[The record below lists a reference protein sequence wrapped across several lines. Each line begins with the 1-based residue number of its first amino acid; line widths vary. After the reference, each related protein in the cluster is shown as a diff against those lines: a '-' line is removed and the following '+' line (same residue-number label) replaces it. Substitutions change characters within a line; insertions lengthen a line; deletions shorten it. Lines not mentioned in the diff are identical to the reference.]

1 MRAVFVCQAVDRDD
15 PILATTIRWIEALAR
30 QPAVSRVTVLAL
42 RTGRHEL
49 PAAVE
54 VRRFGRSNRLGTLFG
69 FYGEV
74 ARSLRDRPDFFF
86 IYQGGPYPLLLLPTR
101 LLRRTAVVQWKAHPA
116 ISRAM
121 AFYARYCDDLIF
133 TPTRAS
139 FPLDLPKVRAVGHGV
154 DTELFRPR
162 QVPIIGDL
170 ITVSR
175 IAPRKRIAEMI
186 TAVVGANR
194 KFGTAYRLDV
204 YGPIHPGQESYAATL
219 EDLVDRLRARDWIA
233 LHSPTAHDRMPA
245 LLNGHRAFLNF
256 SETAVDKAVIEAMAC
271 GLPVISTNSSVNEIM
286 PDDLR
291 PDLITDG
298 ASEEA
303 QAMTIHELL
312 IKPDA
317 ELDEVGGRMRRLAVA
332 EHSVDRLF
340 ERIVSETHEWLS
352 ARG

>member
-170 ITVSR
+170 ISVSR

-194 KFGTAYRLDV
+194 KFGTA
-204 YGPIHPGQESYAATL
+204 
-219 EDLVDRLRARDWIA
+219 
-233 LHSPTAHDRMPA
+233 
-245 LLNGHRAFLNF
+245 
-256 SETAVDKAVIEAMAC
+256 
-271 GLPVISTNSSVNEIM
+271 
-286 PDDLR
+286 
-291 PDLITDG
+291 
-298 ASEEA
+298 
-303 QAMTIHELL
+303 
-312 IKPDA
+312 
-317 ELDEVGGRMRRLAVA
+317 
-332 EHSVDRLF
+332 
-340 ERIVSETHEWLS
+340 
-352 ARG
+352 

>member
-1 MRAVFVCQAVDRDD
+1 
-15 PILATTIRWIEALAR
+15 
-30 QPAVSRVTVLAL
+30 
-42 RTGRHEL
+42 
-49 PAAVE
+49 
-54 VRRFGRSNRLGTLFG
+54 
-69 FYGEV
+69 
-74 ARSLRDRPDFFF
+74 
-86 IYQGGPYPLLLLPTR
+86 
-101 LLRRTAVVQWKAHPA
+101 
-116 ISRAM
+116 
-121 AFYARYCDDLIF
+121 
-133 TPTRAS
+133 
-139 FPLDLPKVRAVGHGV
+139 
-154 DTELFRPR
+154 
-162 QVPIIGDL
+162 
-170 ITVSR
+170 
-175 IAPRKRIAEMI
+175 
-186 TAVVGANR
+186 
-194 KFGTAYRLDV
+194 
-204 YGPIHPGQESYAATL
+204 
-219 EDLVDRLRARDWIA
+219 
-233 LHSPTAHDRMPA
+233 MPA

-340 ERIVSETHEWLS
+340 ERIVSETQEWLS